1 MARARVAWHELTMEE
16 PLEPGLPICDAHH
29 HFWHGGE
36 PPPRNRDR
44 YLFDE
49 LLADMES
56 GHRVLST
63 VFMECRAMFRCDGPA
78 AMQPVGET
86 EFVNGI
92 AAMSASGLYGP
103 SRVASGIVG
112 FADLRLGSAVAPVLE
127 SHMRASSRF
136 RGVRFATSWDANP
149 RETHIS
155 QPAPRGL
162 LLDPKFREGLECLAG
177 VDLSF
182 DAWMVFTQLPEL
194 VTLARAMPDLRI
206 VLGHVGGL
214 IGIGPYSRRD
224 EVFTTWSRNISEV
237 ARCPNVSI
245 KIGGIGIYRHGFG
258 WADRPRPPSSAEM
271 AQAFGPYVMH
281 CIEAF
286 GPSRCMFESNF
297 PVDAQSASYN
307 LVWNAFKRITD
318 GMSASEKAAVFHDTA
333 AAVYRLAPTAID

>member
-1 MARARVAWHELTMEE
+1 MARARVTWHELTQEE
-16 PLEPGLPICDAHH
+16 PLAPELPICDAHH
-29 HFWHGGE
+29 HFWHGGA

-44 YLFDE
+44 YLFEE

-56 GHRVLST
+56 GHRIVST
-63 VFMECRAMFRCDGPA
+63 VFMECRAMFRCDGPES
-78 AMQPVGET
+78 MRPVGET

-103 SRVASGIVG
+103 ARVAAGIVG
-112 FADLRLGSAVAPVLE
+112 FADLRLGDAVTPVLE
-127 SHMRASSRF
+127 AHKQASPRF
-136 RGVRFATSWDANP
+136 RGIRYATSWVDNA
-149 RETHIS
+149 RECMIS

-162 LLDPKFREGLECLAG
+162 LLDPAFREGLAALERL
-177 VDLSF
+177 DLSF

-214 IGIGPYSRRD
+214 IGIGPFSNRD
-224 EVFTTWSRNISEV
+224 EVFATWSRNISEV
-237 ARCPNVSI
+237 ARCPNIAI

-271 AQAFGPYVMH
+271 AQAFGPYVTH

-297 PVDAQSASYN
+297 PVDAQSASYG
-307 LVWNAFKRITD
+307 LVWNAFKRITE
-318 GMSASEKAAVFHDTA
+318 GMTGQERRALFHDTA
-333 AAVYRLAPTAID
+333 ARVYRLPATA